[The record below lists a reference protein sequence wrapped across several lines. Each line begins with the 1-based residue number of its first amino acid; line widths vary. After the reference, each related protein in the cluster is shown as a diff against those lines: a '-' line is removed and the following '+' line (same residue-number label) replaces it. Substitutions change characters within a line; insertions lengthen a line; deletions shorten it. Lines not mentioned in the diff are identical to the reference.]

1 MSLQINNKRTF
12 CLACCIHSTGSITG
26 HPILS
31 FGNINGNYSVDI
43 AFACF
48 TDIFG
53 FYNRAGCIGLIVLLR
68 SIVIESLATLG
79 KGNVAGLHS
88 YGGSSKTFGNR
99 YAACKVAVACH
110 VPQLV
115 CQRIQYFADIIFF
128 CSGITVIKALADAVV
143 AGIKHHLAACFSIEN
158 LYITADNSTRC
169 SIIMLIPYLSDTFG
183 IGNMNRIVII
193 YLNNTGR
200 CLILAAYKAAHMR
213 NTVIFFVIRP
223 AVISKIACIKAILT
237 GSIFINPLRAV
248 LQPQIYFTGFCCTGI
263 VNYTLPG

>member
-88 YGGSSKTFGNR
+88 YGGSSQAFGNR

-115 CQRIQYFADIIFF
+115 CQRIQYFADIIFL
-128 CSGITVIKALADAVV
+128 CSGITFGKALGNTVV
-143 AGIKHHLAACFSIEN
+143 SGIKHHLGAGLSIKN
-158 LYITADNSTRC
+158 LNITADNVTRC
-169 SIIMLIPYLSDTFG
+169 SIIMLIPYLGNTFG
-183 IGNMNRIVII
+183 IGNMNRIIII
-193 YLNNTGR
+193 YSDDTGR
-200 CLILAAYKAAHMR
+200 
-213 NTVIFFVIRP
+213 
-223 AVISKIACIKAILT
+223 
-237 GSIFINPLRAV
+237 
-248 LQPQIYFTGFCCTGI
+248 
-263 VNYTLPG
+263 